1 MSKINILS
9 RKIIFWFQVVLERQ
23 YTFRNSKASYTGV
36 PVMAANMDTTGTF
49 EIAKCFHDHG
59 LFVCIHKHYRLK
71 NVTVIFKIFFLTLK
85 IHFHSL
91 LNFFSVNEWKQFA
104 KENPDVIKN
113 IAVSSGTSDNDYE
126 KIKVKESLQI
136 KIIMRYYSCMYVF
149 FGTFRLLL
157 LLFLKLPSFAWT
169 WQTVTLNTSC
179 NTLEKFVRLL
189 RLKP

>member
-1 MSKINILS
+1 MSLLWPLIWTRLELLKLRNVFTITAFSFAFIN
-9 RKIIFWFQVVLERQ
+9 
-23 YTFRNSKASYTGV
+23 
-36 PVMAANMDTTGTF
+36 TTGW
-49 EIAKCFHDHG
+49 
-59 LFVCIHKHYRLK
+59 K

-91 LNFFSVNEWKQFA
+91 LNFFSVDEWKQFA

-136 KIIMRYYSCMYVF
+136 KIIMRFYSCMYVF